1 MKTYTF
7 KNHLKESLKD
17 IRFRDVW
24 KKGDLEYQLAR
35 QIIRL
40 RIQKKLS
47 QRALAKKLKT
57 TQAKIS
63 QVERMTAN
71 PSLAFLKKIGEAFDK
86 RVSIRIT

>member
-7 KNHLKESLKD
+7 KNHLEESLKD
-17 IRFRDVW
+17 IRFRSMW

-63 QVERMTAN
+63 QIERMTAN
-71 PSLAFLKKIGEAFDK
+71 PSLAFLKRIGETFDK
-86 RVSIRIT
+86 HVTIRIA